1 MGIKEKELNEDEI
14 RTYFQKLLRNKIS
27 ISDLSKTQ
35 ILQINFY
42 AEAELNMAISNID
55 GYLIANPGTTFEYWT
70 KVNKNYQDAMLIID
84 LLKPI
89 ANGIILEN
97 LQNLDQ
103 YRKIQEEYVDKY
115 NWTLGE
121 LPENFNSIT
130 SIDVFM
136 LNLRKVAAKF
146 EGEFGG
152 AKMYETMLSLYI
164 FEVEK
169 LISNP
174 LHISKVDV
182 YNYFLQSLIS
192 EKKTLELLKT
202 KIKEESETKIDQKI
216 PTFTNNFDQVEPKL
230 VYDHFKKGLV
240 DKKFLTEQE
249 LTEYLKYAFEIK
261 KVPVTRFRI
270 NNARKKSEIEAIF
283 YKYYK
288 NVAGKIHGK
297 QPEYAALLGNYFE
310 GYKTSTVSTNF
321 SKSSY

>member
-35 ILQINFY
+35 ILQIYFY
-42 AEAELNMAISNID
+42 AEDELNMAISNIN

-103 YRKIQEEYVDKY
+103 YLKIQEEYVNKY

-121 LPENFNSIT
+121 VPENFNSIT
-130 SIDVFM
+130 GIDFFM

-146 EGEFGG
+146 EGESGG
-152 AKMYETMLSLYI
+152 AKLYETVLSVYI
-164 FEVEK
+164 NAVEK
-169 LISNP
+169 HISNP
-174 LHISKVDV
+174 LHISNVDV
-182 YNYFLQSLIS
+182 YKYFLQSLNS
-192 EKKTLELLKT
+192 EKKTLELL
-202 KIKEESETKIDQKI
+202 ETKMNEVSEKEIDQKT
-216 PTFTNNFDQVEPKL
+216 PTFINNFDRVEPYV
-230 VYDHFKKGLV
+230 VYNYFKKELV

-249 LTEYLKYAFEIK
+249 LNEYLKYAFEIK
-261 KVPVTRFRI
+261 EVPKIRFRI
-270 NNARKKSEIEAIF
+270 KNARTKSVIVAVF
-283 YKYYK
+283 YYYFK
-288 NVAGKIHGK
+288 NVAGVTHGTQRK
-297 QPEYAALLGNYFE
+297 YAALLGDYFE
-310 GYKTSTVSTNF
+310 GYKTSTVSSNF
-321 SKSSY
+321 SK